1 MASRGAGAGED
12 RGGMLLLGAMLRQQ
26 AASGDRDGSA
36 MSIERLMNDIAVV
49 GGAARL
55 PATRVEAVA
64 RAFGADAG
72 DAEGAAAVLG
82 RVVDAAAN
90 ADEEE
95 EEEEGAA
102 GGGAVGRA
110 LAGLAGG
117 DGELVEE
124 IRRCIEKNQ
133 VRRRACPRARR
144 PMAMAT
150 D

>member
-1 MASRGAGAGED
+1 MSSE
-12 RGGMLLLGAMLRQQ
+12 
-26 AASGDRDGSA
+26 SA
-36 MSIERLMNDIAVV
+36 
-49 GGAARL
+49 
-55 PATRVEAVA
+55 
-64 RAFGADAG
+64 
-72 DAEGAAAVLG
+72 G

-90 ADEEE
+90 ADE

-124 IRRCIEKNQ
+124 IRRCIDKNQ
-133 VRRRACPRARR
+133 VRRWACPRARR